1 MISRR
6 SPSVT
11 LRYTVLQSR
20 AYIRDSTLFGQMRVH
35 TQSRGQVLMPL
46 LMDLRLWSW
55 RRKFLEKRR
64 IKIRIDIQDLSPQPV
79 PLFAALAALLA
90 PYTRLRNADVEITML
105 SLLRNSLWV
114 MVPPPGY
121 KSI

>member
-35 TQSRGQVLMPL
+35 IQSRGQVLMPS
-46 LMDLRLWSW
+46 LMDLRLWLW
-55 RRKFLEKRR
+55 RRRFLEKRR
-64 IKIRIDIQDLSPQPV
+64 IKIRIDI
-79 PLFAALAALLA
+79 
-90 PYTRLRNADVEITML
+90 
-105 SLLRNSLWV
+105 
-114 MVPPPGY
+114 
-121 KSI
+121 